1 MCRIYIIKQQ
11 QDLQMPGV
19 HRNTD
24 SRKCGAKTQVA
35 GNQTVYANGKLI
47 SVQGDPNS
55 HGGGSLNASI
65 NPGTVYVAGREMVVN
80 GSTASA
86 DNLCPLPV
94 HHCGPDATQGSEN
107 VFAFE

>member
-1 MCRIYIIKQQ
+1 
-11 QDLQMPGV
+11 MPGV

-24 SRKCGAKTQVA
+24 ERKCGAVTQVA
-35 GNQTVYANGKLI
+35 GNQTVYVNDKLV

-55 HGGGSLNASI
+55 HGGGSLDASI
-65 NPGTVYVAGREMVVN
+65 NPG
-80 GSTASA
+80 TASA
-86 DNLCPLPV
+86 DNLCPLPI